1 MSESAKNAIQQDA
14 LEQSELE
21 SGATND
27 SGADKQQEQHVSPRM
42 SAMDLIADSR
52 RKALEAEGV
61 SFDEDDGEPEK
72 QEAEREEGRGNDQLA
87 AQLSQDERPVYAD
100 PSLRVKVKVDGEEMS
115 LPLAEVVKSYQKDAA
130 ASRRLQEATRLL
142 EFAGQATNKNDPQ
155 KAIPDNNAPVAQD
168 PPVPSKEQR
177 REKIRSA
184 ASKLYEGDEE
194 GFAAAIDQLFDTG
207 APPATQAAP
216 IDPVQIA
223 AHVRQQLAVESA
235 YSEVQTDYPA
245 VFANDE
251 RGVVLGRATV
261 ERMAA
266 KESQGIPKSQALRE
280 SVEEVASL
288 FGILKAGR
296 QQTDPQRTA
305 RDEKLERKARLDTPA
320 RANVIAGNEHAPAEA
335 PDVSATIRDM
345 AKQRLG
351 QSLNAK

>member
-1 MSESAKNAIQQDA
+1 MSESAQNAIQQDA

-27 SGADKQQEQHVSPRM
+27 NGADEQQEQQVSPRM
-42 SAMDLIADSR
+42 SAMDLIAEGR
-52 RKALEAEGV
+52 RKALEADGV
-61 SFDEDDGEPEK
+61 KFDEDASGDADEGGR
-72 QEAEREEGRGNDQLA
+72 QEDNTQLA

-100 PSLRVKVKVDGEEMS
+100 PTLRVKVKVDGEEMD

-155 KAIPDNNAPVAQD
+155 KANPDNNPPVAQD

-194 GFAAAIDQLFDTG
+194 GFAAAIDQLFDTD
-207 APPATQAAP
+207 APPAIQAAP

-251 RGVVLGRATV
+251 RGVVLGRAAV
-261 ERMAA
+261 ERMTV

-288 FGILKAGR
+288 FGIPKVGR
-296 QQTDPQRTA
+296 QQADPQRTA

-320 RANVIAGNEHAPAEA
+320 RANVIAGNERAPEEA